1 MMTIA
6 LEQELTHL
14 METCMNNNDGDKR
27 ANGRSNAA
35 AMTLA
40 TTGQLDNNHSE
51 QQIRFESHLELKLW
65 VKASFWVKQISSF
78 LLLLPCFFVFYTVLP
93 TVHALDLKYKYK
105 YCCQTVGLIGSCF

>member
-1 MMTIA
+1 
-6 LEQELTHL
+6 

-51 QQIRFESHLELKLW
+51 QHIRFESHLELKLW
-65 VKASFWVKQISSF
+65 VKANIVFSSSF
-78 LLLLPCFFVFYTVLP
+78 TLLLCLLYSF
-93 TVHALDLKYKYK
+93 A
-105 YCCQTVGLIGSCF
+105 YCTCT

>member
-27 ANGRSNAA
+27 ANGKSNAA

-51 QQIRFESHLELKLW
+51 QHIRFESHLELKLW
-65 VKASFWVKQISSF
+65 VKASFWVKQISS
-78 LLLLPCFFVFYTVLP
+78 LLLCLLYSFAYCTVYM
-93 TVHALDLKYKYK
+93 H
-105 YCCQTVGLIGSCF
+105 LILNININIAVKL

>member
-51 QQIRFESHLELKLW
+51 QQIRFESHPCTNTMEIAILVSLLRPTGESYGPSCILHFSDNKDTEVICKLP
-65 VKASFWVKQISSF
+65 V
-78 LLLLPCFFVFYTVLP
+78 
-93 TVHALDLKYKYK
+93 
-105 YCCQTVGLIGSCF
+105 